1 MAPKTDVPKMR
12 KPKRTYGA
20 KKSAFSS
27 ASTAIFGSNMKQE
40 LSPPARSALE
50 DITDAIQNIT
60 LVEKNEEDSADV
72 IEEKDD
78 AVFERGKVFAIF
90 QIGQI

>member
-1 MAPKTDVPKMR
+1 MGPKTDASKMR

-40 LSPPARSALE
+40 PSPPARSALE
-50 DITDAIQNIT
+50 DITDAVKNIT
-60 LVEKNEEDSADV
+60 LAEKEKEDSVDV

-78 AVFERGKVFAIF
+78 TPIERGMA
-90 QIGQI
+90 